1 MAKITK
7 DKLDNVK
14 KKTTQK
20 IRSRTMKF
28 SKGRI
33 IAFVICAIII
43 GLSFLFTTQ
52 LENYINF
59 SINKINIT
67 DEVGADD
74 LKIHYIDVGQGD
86 CTFIELPDGKNMIID
101 TGSRSSATEL
111 ANYIGKVILTD
122 DKTIDYMILTHSDED
137 HIGGS
142 VTIFDRFDVLNV
154 YRPNIYSK
162 SETAPDDATI
172 HSSDIYDKAIS
183 SMYKETNHI
192 LYNEAGIIIDGE
204 DYNLMFYGP
213 LDENYDDVNDYSP
226 ILIFTYKE
234 KTFMFTGDASSSVEE
249 DFVNNYTAIPEI
261 DVLKT
266 GHHGSKT
273 STSDELL
280 SATSPD
286 FAVISCGEDN
296 KYGHPNEETLTRL
309 KNVGATILRTDLNG
323 SILFFVN
330 DNGEIVYQIDT
341 YVPNTYYIKWWY
353 VATTLGVIVI
363 FICFFSKKIKLKKWH
378 YTINTVIFLLIKI

>member
-111 ANYIGKVILTD
+111 ANYISKVILTD

-213 LDENYDDVNDYSP
+213 LDENYNDVNDYSP

-309 KNVGATILRTDLNG
+309 NNVGATILRTDLNG

-330 DNGEIVYQIDT
+330 DNGEIGYQIDT

-363 FICFFSKKIKLKKWH
+363 FICFFSKKIKIKK
-378 YTINTVIFLLIKI
+378 